1 LLATATAIF
10 ITLIVISAYR
20 QKPKTP
26 QTRADAKEYFEFTE
40 ASALV
45 DKERSIKGGIILIKM
60 LYFNMTPVGGNA
72 TNIWVQPLGGNV
84 PQGDWPYKDFL
95 AKNETWEVS
104 IMFRQ
109 PVDSEPILDGPY
121 KGYYPI
127 EVDIDCD
134 EAKGI
139 VTLYIN
145 PDKIVW
151 PP

>member
-1 LLATATAIF
+1 MATALF
-10 ITLIVISAYR
+10 ITIIVISAYR
-20 QKPKTP
+20 QKPTTP
-26 QTRADAKEYFEFTE
+26 QPKADANEYFEFTE
-40 ASALV
+40 VSALV
-45 DKERSIKGGIILIKM
+45 DKEKSKKGGIILIEMLHFKM
-60 LYFNMTPVGGNA
+60 KPVAGNA

-84 PQGDWPYKDFL
+84 PQGDWPHRFFL
-95 AKNETWEVS
+95 AKNETWGVE
-104 IMFRQ
+104 IIFQQ

-139 VTLYIN
+139 VTLYID
-145 PDKIVW
+145 PDEIVW